1 MRLQFIIYEQIMDS
15 NNIQKNKLY
24 SLREALE
31 YIPGINNVTTFRQLI
46 TKDLEQNENRR
57 FQVIILQ
64 RNAYKRYY
72 MKGSSILRYLAKN

>member
-1 MRLQFIIYEQIMDS
+1 MDS

>member
-1 MRLQFIIYEQIMDS
+1 MDS

-72 MKGSSILRYLAKN
+72 MKGSSIFRYLAKN

>member
-1 MRLQFIIYEQIMDS
+1 MDS

-24 SLREALE
+24 PLREALE